1 MAFYLKAPHARE
13 LVKVIPSAS
22 TVGGTTS
29 GQICS
34 SDVGRLCVTS
44 STILTAVGAELPV
57 FTTFAGA
64 YSILG
69 IVAHVPTNT
78 TQGSS
83 TPFYIEKIHPG
94 DVVECDY
101 STDVETST
109 GATSSIMV
117 TSNLGYFFGI
127 GGVAGNNTTLLVGGM
142 YLDGSVAST
151 IYAASTRNTFFRLGG
166 FTTANHKAW
175 GTIATSN
182 LVP

>member
-1 MAFYLKAPHARE
+1 MAFYLRRGHARE

-57 FTTFAGA
+57 FTTFAAA

-78 TQGSS
+78 TAGSS
-83 TPFYIEKIHPG
+83 VAFYIEKIQPG
-94 DVVECDY
+94 DIVECDY

-109 GATSSIMV
+109 GNTTAIMV
-117 TSNLGYFFGI
+117 STNIGYFFGL
-127 GGVAGNNTTLLVGGM
+127 GAPAGNNTTAKVGGM
-142 YLDGSVAST
+142 YLDGSIAST
-151 IYAASTRNTFFRLGG
+151 VYQASTKMVWFRLGG
-166 FTTANHKAW
+166 FTTADRKAW

>member
-1 MAFYLKAPHARE
+1 
-13 LVKVIPSAS
+13 
-22 TVGGTTS
+22 
-29 GQICS
+29 
-34 SDVGRLCVTS
+34 
-44 STILTAVGAELPV
+44 
-57 FTTFAGA
+57 
-64 YSILG
+64 
-69 IVAHVPTNT
+69 
-78 TQGSS
+78 
-83 TPFYIEKIHPG
+83 
-94 DVVECDY
+94 
-101 STDVETST
+101 
-109 GATSSIMV
+109 MV

>member
-1 MAFYLKAPHARE
+1 MAFYLRRPHARE
-13 LVKVIPSAS
+13 IVQVIPSAS

-34 SDVGRLCVTS
+34 TDVGRLCVTS

-57 FTTFAGA
+57 PTTFAAA

-69 IVAHVPTNT
+69 IVAAVPTAT
-78 TQGSS
+78 TAGSS
-83 TPFYIEKIHPG
+83 TPFYIEKIKPG

-117 TSNLGYFFGI
+117 TSNIGYFFGI
-127 GGVAGNNTTLLVGGM
+127 GAPAGNNTSAIVTGM
-142 YLDGSVAST
+142 YLDGSIAST
-151 IYAASTRNTFFRLGG
+151 LYAASTKDVFFRLGG
-166 FTTANHKAW
+166 FSTADRKAW